1 MAAARPVAIEP
12 LSCAVS
18 ARDGQTLYSSSRI
31 ATFHGVSVR
40 AVASQIIHA
49 APERV
54 SALYLDFDHWPQLF
68 PRTIL
73 GTRLIRQNDTT
84 KAIEVDHAK
93 AGRVLNLMTVLSAD
107 EIRLDEFKPHYEA
120 RFINRF
126 EPDARGTRYTVIAD
140 VQLKGVL
147 RLLSLIAPPFV
158 RRRIAKFVLRPI
170 KAMAE
175 AQLPDQVRAS
185 R

>member
-1 MAAARPVAIEP
+1 VPAPLLFRIE
-12 LSCAVS
+12 SH
-18 ARDGQTLYSSSRI
+18 I
-31 ATFHGVSVR
+31 HGVSVH
-40 AVASQIIHA
+40 AVASQVIHA

-54 SALYLDFDHWPQLF
+54 SAIYRDYHRWPQLF
-68 PRTIL
+68 PGTIR

-84 KAIEVDHAK
+84 KAIEVDHGK
-93 AGRVLNLMTVLSAD
+93 AGRVLNLMTELSPD

-126 EPDARGTRYTVIAD
+126 EPDADGTRYTVIAD

-147 RLLSLIAPPFV
+147 RLVSLIAPPFV
-158 RRRIAKFVLRPI
+158 RRRIAKFVLGPI

-175 AQLPDQVRAS
+175 ASADQVRAS
-185 R
+185 T